1 MNTFF
6 KMVISIVLFFV
17 VPELLGLLPL
27 RIIKKE
33 KNNLLLALVL
43 GYVIEFAI
51 CQLFAVPYIYL
62 EKTLTELVFIVSVVS
77 LVLALISFIVNVI
90 RIKEIFKSS
99 LEWIKELPKV
109 LSIIFLILIFMQ
121 IYGYIGYAHID
132 DDDYYYVGTSTVSVQ
147 TDTLYK
153 YSAATGEEEA
163 ENMAIRYRIG
173 PFPLYSA
180 IVSKIIDIHPAIVSH
195 LIIPI
200 IFVPLVY
207 IVFMEIANELFE
219 NDKKNVFYFLIVLCI
234 FNIFGNYSIRTR
246 STFLLIRLW
255 QGKAILANLIIP
267 LVICLCMK
275 AKNENLKFTYLLLI
289 FITILAGNFTTT
301 MGIALP
307 PLTLMLM
314 AIVLE
319 LDKLL
324 KKEEGKIRFLN
335 ITKNL
340 IKCLACCIPSIV
352 YGIMYFFIL

>member
-1 MNTFF
+1 MNILL
-6 KMVISIVLFFV
+6 KMVIAIICFFV

-33 KNNLLLALVL
+33 KNNFLLALVL
-43 GYVIEFAI
+43 GYIIEFAI
-51 CQLFAVPYIYL
+51 CQIFAVPYIYM
-62 EKTLTELVFIVSVVS
+62 EKTLTELVATVSTVS
-77 LVLALISFIVNVI
+77 LILSLISFILSVI
-90 RIKEIFKSS
+90 RIKEIFKSI
-99 LEWIKELPKV
+99 LEWIKEIPKV
-109 LSIIFLILIFMQ
+109 LSIIFLILLVMQ

-153 YSAATGEEEA
+153 YSAATGAENE

-180 IVSKIIDIHPAIVSH
+180 IISKIIDIHPAIVSH
-195 LIIPI
+195 VIIPI

-207 IVFMEIANELFE
+207 LVFMGIANELFE
-219 NDKKNVFYFLIVLCI
+219 KDKKSVCYFLIILCI

-255 QGKAILANLIIP
+255 QGKAILANLMIP
-267 LVICLCMK
+267 LVIYLFIK
-275 AKNENLKFTYLLLI
+275 AKKEDFKFNYLLLI

-314 AIVLE
+314 SIVSE
-319 LDKLL
+319 ANKLL
-324 KKEEGKIRFLN
+324 KKEDGNKRFLE
-335 ITKNL
+335 ITKNFV
-340 IKCLACCIPSIV
+340 KCLGCCIPSIF
-352 YGIMYFFIL
+352 YGILYFFVL